1 MQNQSSTVHIYT
13 PTIPPSIQHAHVKQI
28 LDSVLSA
35 LTDQSTSSNNN
46 RTFTYVETKFF
57 SMWYTQLTPI
67 KKQLVQHLVNTGR
80 FTFVNGGWCMHDEA
94 TTHYMG

>member
-1 MQNQSSTVHIYT
+1 MYT
-13 PTIPPSIQHAHVKQI
+13 PQSYLYSIQHAHVKQI

-35 LTDQSTSSNNN
+35 LTDQSSNNN